1 MLWSF
6 IVVCLCF
13 LKDTAGASRECYSDS
28 LSACIIISGL
38 FSILP
43 VRWHDGNGLMEYFNC
58 SIVKSRKQRIRKCVG
73 PREPGWPFFLY
84 ISLLLFFGF
93 RFKCNI
99 KNYYSILVS
108 FSNNTV
114 GFMGIL
120 TFFQLIYVYYEKK
133 IMNIYLA

>member
-6 IVVCLCF
+6 VVVCLCF

-43 VRWHDGNGLMEYFNC
+43 VRWYDGHGLMEYFNC
-58 SIVKSRKQRIRKCVG
+58 SIVKSRNKESESVLGHADQAG
-73 PREPGWPFFLY
+73 LFLY

-133 IMNIYLA
+133 IMNIYLT